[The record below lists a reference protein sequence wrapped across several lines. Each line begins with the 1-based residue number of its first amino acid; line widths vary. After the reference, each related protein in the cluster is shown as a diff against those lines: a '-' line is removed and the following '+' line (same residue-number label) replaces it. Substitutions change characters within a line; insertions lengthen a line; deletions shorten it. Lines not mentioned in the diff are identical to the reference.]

1 MTETT
6 TGDDVQ
12 DGTGEVLSQ
21 ELVQGKYVGCQR
33 GCQPNTSG
41 SQTKNEPTDGDTN
54 EGEPPDETGDKPRA
68 EPAEPDA
75 SGHEAKMGYQTPD
88 QPSDLASQSEASDKT
103 GDAAKEDE
111 ADMLMISNKTP
122 ANSKPLYILNNSR
135 ILDHENASQGRRQ
148 NRTARNT
155 QTDKTDTATSYQDI
169 EKQDYSRTSG
179 AKTRTARLYMKY
191 SDEKSR
197 RQSLNTRADQKSCKR
212 ASAVP
217 KMDAQMIPRTID
229 ARRRPYRRSRDATSQ
244 YPKIPM
250 PPNDRP
256 THGLTNPY
264 DLVKGRRVL

>member
-75 SGHEAKMGYQTPD
+75 SGHEAKVGYRTPD

-135 ILDHENASQGRRQ
+135 ILDHEMHLKAE
-148 NRTARNT
+148 
-155 QTDKTDTATSYQDI
+155 DKTELQEILKQTRPILQRTIKTSKSKTTQKLL
-169 EKQDYSRTSG
+169 ERRRKEQDYT
-179 AKTRTARLYMKY
+179 
-191 SDEKSR
+191 
-197 RQSLNTRADQKSCKR
+197 
-212 ASAVP
+212 
-217 KMDAQMIPRTID
+217 
-229 ARRRPYRRSRDATSQ
+229 
-244 YPKIPM
+244 
-250 PPNDRP
+250 
-256 THGLTNPY
+256 
-264 DLVKGRRVL
+264 